1 MRRVRLNI
9 GGLIIHG
16 RLRATPTAEAI
27 WEALPFSAAALIW
40 GEEVYFT
47 IPVACAR
54 EADAKSVVEPGE
66 IAYWPDGEAIA
77 IGYGKTPISEENET
91 RLAAPCNIW
100 ADAEE
105 NVRLLKF
112 VASGA
117 AIDCA
122 RAGAETA
129 EERTE

>member
-1 MRRVRLNI
+1 M
-9 GGLIIHG
+9 
-16 RLRATPTAEAI
+16 T
-27 WEALPFSAAALIW
+27 W

-47 IPVACAR
+47 VPVGCER

-66 IAYWPDGEAIA
+66 IAYWPDGSAIA
-77 IGYGKTPISEENET
+77 IGFGKTPISKADET

-117 AIDCA
+117 EVRCA
-122 RAGAETA
+122 QA
-129 EERTE
+129 